1 MENMIQTICC
11 ACERV
16 LTFPADEAMPRYC
29 ITCEKEIN
37 LMFDANEP
45 TDADMER
52 MALEYGEGPSEDIEA
67 WDEFWDEK
75 DHEGER
81 DPDASDALAHVEQDQ
96 IIE

>member
-11 ACERV
+11 ACEQV

-29 ITCEKEIN
+29 ITCETEIS
-37 LMFDANEP
+37 LWHDDQEP

-67 WDEFWDEK
+67 FEDFWNDKE
-75 DHEGER
+75 HEGER
-81 DPDASDALAHVEQDQ
+81 DPDAGDALAHVDSEY